1 MYLRIPLGNYYED
14 KTDEKKRKKS
24 VWFKDGNRKK
34 TQLIK
39 PFETKAC
46 FRLIVSKLQTQ
57 FFQAGSTVSCYL
69 PTS

>member
-1 MYLRIPLGNYYED
+1 M
-14 KTDEKKRKKS
+14 RKKERK
-24 VWFKDGNRKK
+24 VFGLKMATEKK

>member
-1 MYLRIPLGNYYED
+1 MRKKERKVFGL
-14 KTDEKKRKKS
+14 KMATEKK
-24 VWFKDGNRKK
+24 
-34 TQLIK
+34 QLIK

>member
-34 TQLIK
+34 NSQ
-39 PFETKAC
+39 
-46 FRLIVSKLQTQ
+46 
-57 FFQAGSTVSCYL
+57 
-69 PTS
+69 

>member
-14 KTDEKKRKKS
+14 KTDGKKRKKS

-34 TQLIK
+34 QLIK

-46 FRLIVSKLQTQ
+46 FRLIVSKLQT
-57 FFQAGSTVSCYL
+57 
-69 PTS
+69 